1 MDDQQKNHE
10 THNVKRETSESESDD
25 SSSTIQDSRTCGKCE
40 EYLAGWKRAQ
50 ADYQN
55 LRKEVEKE
63 RVDFV
68 KYANERLLHEL
79 LPSLDQYET
88 AMKHTPELSTLNAA
102 EQKTYR
108 NWLQGLQAVRS
119 LWEQTLRGLGLERIA
134 TDGPFNPALHDAAG
148 EEPSEEKKPGEIV
161 RVIHDG
167 WRWGE
172 RVIRP
177 ARVIVAKENDTSH

>member
-1 MDDQQKNHE
+1 MDEQKKNEQEDASPITRHA
-10 THNVKRETSESESDD
+10 
-25 SSSTIQDSRTCGKCE
+25 SSICASCD

-63 RVDFV
+63 RVEFV
-68 KYANERLLHEL
+68 KYANERLLHDL
-79 LPSLDQYET
+79 LPSFDPFET
-88 AMKHTPELSTLNAA
+88 AMKHAPEFPSLTEA
-102 EQKTYR
+102 ERKTYR

-119 LWEQTLRGLGLERIA
+119 LWEQTLRGLGLERIVA
-134 TDGPFNPALHDAAG
+134 DGAFDPRWHEAVG
-148 EEPSEEKKPGEIV
+148 EEPAEEKNPGDIV

-172 RVIRP
+172 KVLRP
-177 ARVIVAKENDTSH
+177 ARVIVAKKNTSGDSSLQADK